1 MSRTQLCPNN
11 CSAAGAEGW
20 GLRVHIKLCSA
31 CNCART
37 ICSCAALGV
46 RADGA
51 QNILCSSQAYQATL
65 ELSGAGAGAEGRT
78 FCARARPAGRPT
90 MSGADAVGHWPG
102 DGSKPSSDPG
112 ISLACSSP
120 LAGLPQEITHAPGCA
135 FCRACPNVCSRR
147 VGNRAYISTGGLT

>member
-1 MSRTQLCPNN
+1 MAHRIS
-11 CSAAGAEGW
+11 
-20 GLRVHIKLCSA
+20 
-31 CNCART
+31 CARARPT
-37 ICSCAALGV
+37 RL
-46 RADGA
+46 
-51 QNILCSSQAYQATL
+51 TL

-135 FCRACPNVCSRR
+135 FAEPALMCA
-147 VGNRAYISTGGLT
+147 VGG